1 MSFLC
6 LAKTNDMEVVTRM
19 SFGKMNSF
27 IDIISPSIVTDTEG
41 FSVKRDTILASVRA
55 YREDRHGNR
64 MWANMAS
71 FSEATVLFRFRK
83 IPNLNITTKMDI
95 SCSDGRYSILSVEN
109 IKDRCIYIEV
119 LAKKIESS
127 C

>member
-1 MSFLC
+1 
-6 LAKTNDMEVVTRM
+6 M

-64 MWANMAS
+64 MGQYG
-71 FSEATVLFRFRK
+71 FVFRS
-83 IPNLNITTKMDI
+83 N
-95 SCSDGRYSILSVEN
+95 SIV
-109 IKDRCIYIEV
+109 
-119 LAKKIESS
+119 
-127 C
+127 